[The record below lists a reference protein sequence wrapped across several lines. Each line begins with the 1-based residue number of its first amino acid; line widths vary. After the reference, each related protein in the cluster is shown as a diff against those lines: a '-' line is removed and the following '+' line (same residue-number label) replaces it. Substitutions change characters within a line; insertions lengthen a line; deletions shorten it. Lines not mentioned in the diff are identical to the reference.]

1 MEQHCYLPDGAHQQ
15 QEMERPSEL
24 QELADRASRYSI
36 DLTNRISRNSGRVL
50 PGGSALV
57 YRGTLIPDGT
67 EVAIKTFRC
76 TRSSKADL
84 KHIFREVHVWSK
96 LRHEN
101 VVRMLG
107 ISTEFDSTVSII
119 SEWMPL
125 GDAHAYIQDTTN
137 DPRPLLQDIA
147 SGLDYL
153 HSHELGPIVH
163 GDLKGLNV
171 LVSSDHRALLSD
183 FGLATLSTSTF
194 TMTVDIKRGGSCHW
208 MAPELLDE
216 CPASMESDV
225 WSYGMTAL
233 ELFTRA
239 VPYPNCRSSA
249 NVLGM
254 LMKRKLP
261 PRPAEESTQFRLTD
275 TWWEIC
281 MSCWQS
287 DPSLRPTMKDIAKK
301 VKAGISQASPALTLP
316 HKASTSAHPISNEA
330 CQYTNPVTSSV
341 AVSYTTTGRALES
354 SALMK
359 TAPEYP
365 ASTADTNNPLSS
377 TGSLT
382 CVTTIRQTPPI
393 ADDNDSINPKGNN
406 VKDNSQPTATAK
418 MPQPAGFPL
427 QLKNHLSPLGST
439 SEDKSLPPPLPDREA
454 LGSEAARSDSVIGQA
469 SESLDLMKTALQ
481 DLAADTNMS
490 PSVSLTS
497 NSGTLQ
503 TPPTAKNDSVKP
515 KRNNTEEDAQPK
527 CAMESQMSLLAST
540 LGEGSQSVDIREI
553 STTDIIVGLMGP
565 PGSGKSSFVAKAL
578 GSTDKGIGH
587 HLWSLTSEIEVTRC
601 TVERSS
607 VVLIEFLGFDDT
619 WRSDLMTLEMISHW
633 LNKGYQHGIMLSA
646 ILYFHRIVDSHM
658 GGNSL
663 KNLRVFQNLCGKNA
677 MPKVVLVT
685 TAWDEVHREFGEET
699 LAMLK
704 DSYWK
709 TMISQGCTTF
719 RHMNTQE
726 SAVQLLNSIVQRGWA
741 QEKVQLQEEI
751 IDRKLE
757 LHETAAGRVLCP
769 TSTLGDLAR
778 RRMEVLRRIRDET
791 KEADQRTAEDLWK
804 EYAQVKAQLD
814 SDLTQVR
821 ALRMPLRPRLNETIR
836 AAWRSELIIPLLPAV

>member
-1 MEQHCYLPDGAHQQ
+1 
-15 QEMERPSEL
+15 MERPSEL

-76 TRSSKADL
+76 TRSSEADL
-84 KHIFREVHVWSK
+84 K

-137 DPRPLLQDIA
+137 DPRPLLEDIA

-153 HSHELGPIVH
+153 HNHELGPIV
-163 GDLKGLNV
+163 LWRPEGL
-171 LVSSDHRALLSD
+171 SSDHQALLSD

-239 VPYPNCRSSA
+239 VPFPNCRSSA

-330 CQYTNPVTSSV
+330 CQYTNSVTSGV

-359 TAPEYP
+359 TAPEYA

-377 TGSLT
+377 TGFLT

-393 ADDNDSINPKGNN
+393 DDDNDSVNPKGNN

-418 MPQPAGFPL
+418 MPQPAESSVTAKFNIGG
-427 QLKNHLSPLGST
+427 QT
-439 SEDKSLPPPLPDREA
+439 LPPPLPDREA

-469 SESLDLMKTALQ
+469 SESLGLMKTALQ

-503 TPPTAKNDSVKP
+503 TKKNDSVKP
-515 KRNNTEEDAQPK
+515 KRNNTKEDTQLT
-527 CAMESQMSLLAST
+527 CA
-540 LGEGSQSVDIREI
+540 V
-553 STTDIIVGLMGP
+553 
-565 PGSGKSSFVAKAL
+565 
-578 GSTDKGIGH
+578 
-587 HLWSLTSEIEVTRC
+587 EVTG
-601 TVERSS
+601 S
-607 VVLIEFLGFDDT
+607 
-619 WRSDLMTLEMISHW
+619 WP
-633 LNKGYQHGIMLSA
+633 LSRK
-646 ILYFHRIVDSHM
+646 ILFSP
-658 GGNSL
+658 GL
-663 KNLRVFQNLCGKNA
+663 
-677 MPKVVLVT
+677 P
-685 TAWDEVHREFGEET
+685 
-699 LAMLK
+699 
-704 DSYWK
+704 
-709 TMISQGCTTF
+709 
-719 RHMNTQE
+719 
-726 SAVQLLNSIVQRGWA
+726 
-741 QEKVQLQEEI
+741 
-751 IDRKLE
+751 
-757 LHETAAGRVLCP
+757 
-769 TSTLGDLAR
+769 
-778 RRMEVLRRIRDET
+778 
-791 KEADQRTAEDLWK
+791 
-804 EYAQVKAQLD
+804 
-814 SDLTQVR
+814 
-821 ALRMPLRPRLNETIR
+821 PRF
-836 AAWRSELIIPLLPAV
+836 